1 MGVYLSNLTKS
12 IEMDNIEMQD
22 VFLSLWRICRYKNKN
37 QPPAARWNDAE
48 PLNLGGDGGMKMRKV
63 ILPLVLVGS
72 VFVAGQN
79 SLAQCIPVASEVVR
93 GACGGCHQVDSH
105 LCMSRISYQ
114 RKTPEGWEDTI
125 RRMGRMNG
133 IPSSA
138 SQAREI
144 IRYLADAQGLTSSEA
159 QGIAYALERQLNVQ
173 ENVPNDDV
181 RTLCTR
187 CHSYARIAGE
197 RRTREEWLKLKDFHF
212 ASFPEELNS
221 PDWPGSADKA
231 LNYLAER
238 FPLDTPEWERE
249 RGQRPPAK
257 GSWMVWGHEPG
268 HGDYLGNVSIAPG
281 PDGIYQNIT
290 SMEFAN
296 GEKEERKGEGVWYGG
311 YQWRGSATSSDGRTI
326 REVFELSPDKKI
338 LEGRWFLEQHPEIG
352 GEEQRY
358 LDTGPT
364 KILGILPRALQIPTP
379 ETNITILGINLPTD
393 LRAGDLDLGNN
404 VKIVSILKD
413 TSSQVVARVSIL
425 SGTAV
430 GLRDVHL
437 RGAVGPKLLG
447 LYDTYGYI
455 RVLPERG
462 GARMGGADVPK
473 QLQQFEA
480 VAYSDGQDGI
490 AGTEDDF
497 EIGTIH
503 AKWEIG
509 NYYYTYF
516 VDDKQFVGTIDQTGL
531 FTPSL
536 ETPNQKRPETLNNA
550 GSVWV
555 VASYVPPDPKQ
566 TLQGR
571 AYLLVAAPI
580 YVKHDMP

>member
-1 MGVYLSNLTKS
+1 MGHCNVWKPEHSTTIL
-12 IEMDNIEMQD
+12 
-22 VFLSLWRICRYKNKN
+22 
-37 QPPAARWNDAE
+37 
-48 PLNLGGDGGMKMRKV
+48 GGMKKWMV
-63 ILPLVLVGS
+63 ILPFVLLS
-72 VFVAGQN
+72 AVFVAGQN
-79 SLAQCIPVASEVVR
+79 SLAQCIPVASESVR
-93 GACGGCHQVDSH
+93 ATCGGCHQVDSH

-114 RKTPEGWEDTI
+114 RKTPEGWEDTV

-144 IRYLADAQGLTSSEA
+144 IRYLADNQGLTSSEV
-159 QGIAYALERQLNVQ
+159 QGIAYAMEKRLNVE
-173 ENVPNDDV
+173 ENVPNEDV
-181 RTLCTR
+181 RNLCTR

-212 ASFPEELNS
+212 ASFPEELNF
-221 PDWPGSADKA
+221 PDWPGAADKA
-231 LNYLAER
+231 LNDLAQR

-249 RGQRPPAK
+249 RGQRPPSK
-257 GSWMVWGHEPG
+257 GSWLVRGHEPG
-268 HGDYLGNVSIAPG
+268 HGDYLGHVSIAPG
-281 PDGIYQNIT
+281 ADGICQTVT
-290 SMEFAN
+290 SMEFAD
-296 GEKEERKGEGVWYGG
+296 GEKEERQGQGVSYAG
-311 YQWRGSATSSDGRTI
+311 YAWRGSARSSDGRTI
-326 REVFELSPDKKI
+326 REVFELSPGKEI

-358 LDTGPT
+358 PDTGPT
-364 KILGILPRALQIPTP
+364 KILGILPKALKIPTS
-379 ETNITILGINLPTD
+379 ETNITILGINLPAN
-393 LRAGDLDLGNN
+393 LEAGDLDLGSN
-404 VKIVSILKD
+404 VKVVSILKD
-413 TSSQVVARVSIL
+413 TSSEVVARVSIL
-425 SGTAV
+425 SGSPA

-437 RGAVGPKLLG
+437 RGAVGRKLLG

-462 GARMGGADVPK
+462 GARMGGVDVPK

-480 VAYSDGQDGI
+480 VAYSNGQDGI

-497 EIGTIH
+497 EIGTIP

-516 VDDKQFVGTIDQTGL
+516 ADDKEFVGTIDQNGL

-536 ETPNQKRPETLNNA
+536 ETSNQKRPATLNNT

>member
-1 MGVYLSNLTKS
+1 MEHRNVWEPEHSTTTHGG
-12 IEMDNIEMQD
+12 IEMRKAILAFALLSV
-22 VFLSLWRICRYKNKN
+22 VFL
-37 QPPAARWNDAE
+37 
-48 PLNLGGDGGMKMRKV
+48 
-63 ILPLVLVGS
+63 
-72 VFVAGQN
+72 AGQN
-79 SLAQCIPVASEVVR
+79 SPAQCIPVASQLVR
-93 GACGGCHQVDSH
+93 GTCGGCHQVDSH

-114 RKTPEGWEDTI
+114 RKTPEGWEDTV

-144 IRYLADAQGLTSSEA
+144 IRYLADTQGLTSSEV
-159 QGIAYALERQLNVQ
+159 QGVAYALEKQLNVQ
-173 ENVPNDDV
+173 ENVPNEDV
-181 RTLCTR
+181 KSLCTR

-197 RRTREEWLKLKDFHF
+197 RRTREEWLRLKDFHF

-221 PDWPGSADKA
+221 PDWSPSADKA
-231 LNYLAER
+231 LNDLAER
-238 FPLDTPEWERE
+238 FPLDTPEWEHE
-249 RGQRPPAK
+249 KGQQPLAK

-268 HGDYLGNVSIAPG
+268 HGDYLGKVSIASG
-281 PDGIYQNIT
+281 ADGIYQSIT

-296 GEKEERKGEGVWYGG
+296 GEKEERTGEGVWYGG
-311 YQWRGSATSSDGRTI
+311 YAWRGTATSSDGRRI
-326 REVFELSPDKKI
+326 REVFELSPGKEI
-338 LEGRWFLEQHPEIG
+338 LQGRWFLEQHPEIG

-364 KILGILPRALQIPTP
+364 KILGVLPRALKIPTP
-379 ETNITILGINLPTD
+379 GANVTILGINLPTN
-393 LRAGDLDLGNN
+393 LQPGDLDLGNN
-404 VKIVSILKD
+404 VKVVSILKD
-413 TSSQVVARVSIL
+413 TASQVVARVSIL
-425 SGTAV
+425 SGTLV
-430 GLRDVHL
+430 GLRDVRL
-437 RGAVGPKLLG
+437 RGTVGPKLLG
-447 LYDTYGYI
+447 LYDGYGYI

-462 GARMGGADVPK
+462 GARMGGVDVPK

-480 VAYSDGQDGI
+480 VAYSNGQDGI

-497 EIGTIH
+497 EIGTVQ

-516 VDDKQFVGTIDQTGL
+516 ADDKQFVGTIDQNGL

-536 ETPNQKRPETLNNA
+536 EAANQKRPETLNNT

-555 VASYVPPDPKQ
+555 VASYVPVDMKQ

-571 AYLLVAAPI
+571 AYLLVAAPV

>member
-1 MGVYLSNLTKS
+1 MGHRNVWKPEHSTTTL
-12 IEMDNIEMQD
+12 
-22 VFLSLWRICRYKNKN
+22 R
-37 QPPAARWNDAE
+37 
-48 PLNLGGDGGMKMRKV
+48 GMKTRKV
-63 ILPLVLVGS
+63 ILLFALLGA
-72 VFVAGQN
+72 VFIAGHN
-79 SLAQCIPVASEVVR
+79 SSAQCLPVTSELVR
-93 GACGGCHQVDSH
+93 GTCGGCHQVDSH

-114 RKTPEGWEDTI
+114 RKTPEGWEDTV

-144 IRYLADAQGLTSSEA
+144 IRYLADTQGLTSSEV
-159 QGIAYALERQLNVQ
+159 QGILYALEKQLNVQ
-173 ENVPNDDV
+173 ENVPNEDV
-181 RTLCTR
+181 KTLCTR
-187 CHSYARIAGE
+187 CHSYARIAGQ

-231 LNYLAER
+231 LSYLAQQ

-249 RGQRPPAK
+249 KGQRPPVK
-257 GSWMVWGHEPG
+257 GSWVVWGHEPG
-268 HGDYLGNVSIAPG
+268 HGDYLGNLSIAPG
-281 PDGIYQNIT
+281 ADGIYQTIT
-290 SMEFAN
+290 TMEFAD
-296 GEKEERKGEGVWYGG
+296 GGKEERKGEGLWYGG
-311 YQWRGSATSSDGRTI
+311 YAWRGSARSSDGRTI
-326 REVFELSPDKKI
+326 REVFELSPDKES
-338 LEGRWFLEQHPEIG
+338 LEGRWFQEQHPEIG

-364 KILGILPRALQIPTP
+364 RILRILPRALTIPAQGTD
-379 ETNITILGINLPTD
+379 ITILGINLPAN
-393 LRAGDLDLGNN
+393 LQAGDLDLGSN
-404 VKIVSILKD
+404 VKVISILKD

-425 SGTAV
+425 PGAAV

-437 RGAVGPKLLG
+437 RGAVGRKLLG

-480 VAYSDGQDGI
+480 VAYSDGPDGVP
-490 AGTEDDF
+490 GDEDDF

-503 AKWEIG
+503 AKWDIG
-509 NYYYTYF
+509 NYYSTYF
-516 VDDKQFVGTIDQTGL
+516 ADDKQFVGTIDQNGL

-536 ETPNQKRPETLNNA
+536 ETTNQKRPETLSNT

-555 VASYVPPDPKQ
+555 VAHYVPVDSKQ

>member
-1 MGVYLSNLTKS
+1 
-12 IEMDNIEMQD
+12 MDNIEMQD

-37 QPPAARWNDAE
+37 QRPAARRNAAE
-48 PLNLGGDGGMKMRKV
+48 LLNLGGDGGMKMRKV

-138 SQAREI
+138 SEAREI
-144 IRYLADAQGLTSSEA
+144 IRYLADAQGLTSSEV

-181 RTLCTR
+181 RTVCTR

-231 LNYLAER
+231 LDYLAER

-281 PDGIYQNIT
+281 ADGIYQNIT

-311 YQWRGSATSSDGRTI
+311 HQWRGSATSSDGRTI
-326 REVFELSPDKKI
+326 REVFELSPDKEI
-338 LEGRWFLEQHPEIG
+338 LKGRWFLEQHPEIG

-364 KILGILPRALQIPTP
+364 KILGILPRALQIPTS
-379 ETNITILGINLPTD
+379 ETNITILGINLPTN
-393 LRAGDLDLGNN
+393 LQAGELDLGKN

-413 TSSQVVARVSIL
+413 TNSQVVARVSIL

-516 VDDKQFVGTIDQTGL
+516 ADDKQFAGTIDQTGL

>member
-1 MGVYLSNLTKS
+1 M
-12 IEMDNIEMQD
+12 
-22 VFLSLWRICRYKNKN
+22 
-37 QPPAARWNDAE
+37 
-48 PLNLGGDGGMKMRKV
+48 
-63 ILPLVLVGS
+63 
-72 VFVAGQN
+72 
-79 SLAQCIPVASEVVR
+79 
-93 GACGGCHQVDSH
+93 
-105 LCMSRISYQ
+105 
-114 RKTPEGWEDTI
+114 
-125 RRMGRMNG
+125 
-133 IPSSA
+133 
-138 SQAREI
+138 
-144 IRYLADAQGLTSSEA
+144 
-159 QGIAYALERQLNVQ
+159 
-173 ENVPNDDV
+173 
-181 RTLCTR
+181 
-187 CHSYARIAGE
+187 
-197 RRTREEWLKLKDFHF
+197 
-212 ASFPEELNS
+212 
-221 PDWPGSADKA
+221 
-231 LNYLAER
+231 
-238 FPLDTPEWERE
+238 
-249 RGQRPPAK
+249 
-257 GSWMVWGHEPG
+257 
-268 HGDYLGNVSIAPG
+268 
-281 PDGIYQNIT
+281 
-290 SMEFAN
+290 
-296 GEKEERKGEGVWYGG
+296 
-311 YQWRGSATSSDGRTI
+311 
-326 REVFELSPDKKI
+326 FELSPDKEI

-364 KILGILPRALQIPTP
+364 KILGILPRALQIPTS
-379 ETNITILGINLPTD
+379 ETNITILGINLPTN
-393 LRAGDLDLGNN
+393 LQAGDLDLGKN

-462 GARMGGADVPK
+462 GARMGGVDVPK

-497 EIGTIH
+497 EIGIIH
-503 AKWEIG
+503 AKWEIE

-516 VDDKQFVGTIDQTGL
+516 ADDKQFVGTIDQTGL

-555 VASYVPPDPKQ
+555 VARYVPPDPKQ

>member
-1 MGVYLSNLTKS
+1 VSNLTTS
-12 IEMDNIEMQD
+12 IEPVNLETQEI
-22 VFLSLWRICRYKNKN
+22 VLPLWRICRYKNKN
-37 QPPAARWNDAE
+37 QPPAARWKDAE
-48 PLNLGGDGGMKMRKV
+48 PLNLGGDGGMKMRRI
-63 ILPLVLVGS
+63 ILPFVLLGS
-72 VFVAGQN
+72 VFVAD
-79 SLAQCIPVASEVVR
+79 SLAQCIPVTSELVR
-93 GACGGCHQVDSH
+93 GTCGGCHEVDSH

-114 RKTPEGWEDTI
+114 RKTPEGWEDTV

-138 SQAREI
+138 SQARDI
-144 IRYLADAQGLTSSEA
+144 IKYLADAQGLTSSEV
-159 QGIAYALERQLNVQ
+159 QGIAYALEKQLNVQ
-173 ENVPNDDV
+173 ENVPNEDV
-181 RTLCTR
+181 KTLCTR

-197 RRTREEWLKLKDFHF
+197 RRSREEWLKLKDFHF

-238 FPLDTPEWERE
+238 FPLDTPGWERE
-249 RGQRPPAK
+249 RSQRPLAK
-257 GSWMVWGHEPG
+257 GSWLVWGHEPG
-268 HGDYLGNVSIAPG
+268 RGDYFGNVSISPSA
-281 PDGIYQNIT
+281 DGMYQTIT

-296 GEKEERKGEGVWYGG
+296 GEKEERTGEGVWYGG
-311 YQWRGSATSSDGRTI
+311 YAWRGSARSSNGRTI
-326 REVFELSPDKKI
+326 REVFELSPDKEI
-338 LEGRWFLEQHPEIG
+338 LKGRWFLAQHPEIG
-352 GEEQRY
+352 AEEERY
-358 LDTGPT
+358 LDAGPT
-364 KILGILPRALQIPTP
+364 RILGILPRALQIPTS
-379 ETNITILGINLPTD
+379 ETNVTILGISLPANLQ
-393 LRAGDLDLGNN
+393 ASDLDLGNN
-404 VKIVSILKD
+404 VKVVSILKD

-430 GLRDVHL
+430 GVRDVHL

-462 GARMGGADVPK
+462 GARMGGVDVPK

-497 EIGTIH
+497 AIGTIH

-516 VDDKQFVGTIDQTGL
+516 ADDKQFVGTIDQTGL

-536 ETPNQKRPETLNNA
+536 ETSNQKRPETLNNA

-555 VASYVPPDPKQ
+555 VASYLPPDPKQ
-566 TLQGR
+566 SLQGR

>member
-1 MGVYLSNLTKS
+1 
-12 IEMDNIEMQD
+12 
-22 VFLSLWRICRYKNKN
+22 
-37 QPPAARWNDAE
+37 
-48 PLNLGGDGGMKMRKV
+48 MKMRKV

-79 SLAQCIPVASEVVR
+79 SFAQCIPVASEVVR

-144 IRYLADAQGLTSSEA
+144 IRYLADAQGLTSSEV

-187 CHSYARIAGE
+187 CHSYARIAGQ

-281 PDGIYQNIT
+281 PDGIYQNTT

-338 LEGRWFLEQHPEIG
+338 LEGRWYLEQHPEIG

-358 LDTGPT
+358 PDTGPT

-379 ETNITILGINLPTD
+379 ETNITILGINLPTN
-393 LRAGDLDLGNN
+393 LQAGDLDLGKN

-462 GARMGGADVPK
+462 GARMGGVDVPK

-516 VDDKQFVGTIDQTGL
+516 ADDKQFVGTIDQTGL

-536 ETPNQKRPETLNNA
+536 ETPNQRRPETLNNA

>member
-1 MGVYLSNLTKS
+1 
-12 IEMDNIEMQD
+12 MQD
-22 VFLSLWRICRYKNKN
+22 IFLSLWRICRYKNKN

-48 PLNLGGDGGMKMRKV
+48 PLNLSGDGGMKMRKV
-63 ILPLVLVGS
+63 ILPLVLLGS

-93 GACGGCHQVDSH
+93 GACGVCHQVDSH

-138 SQAREI
+138 SEAREI

-159 QGIAYALERQLNVQ
+159 QGIAYALERRLNIQ

-249 RGQRPPAK
+249 RGRQRPPAK

-268 HGDYLGNVSIAPG
+268 HGDYLGKVSIAPG
-281 PDGIYQNIT
+281 ADGIYQNIT

-311 YQWRGSATSSDGRTI
+311 YQWRGSATSSDGRRI
-326 REVFELSPDKKI
+326 REVFELSPDKEI

-364 KILGILPRALQIPTP
+364 KILGILPRALQIPTS
-379 ETNITILGINLPTD
+379 ETNITILGINLPTN
-393 LRAGDLDLGNN
+393 LQAGDLDLGKN

-462 GARMGGADVPK
+462 GARMGGVDVPK

-503 AKWEIG
+503 AKWEIE

-516 VDDKQFVGTIDQTGL
+516 ADDKQFVGTIDQTGL

-555 VASYVPPDPKQ
+555 VARYVPPDPKQ

>member
-1 MGVYLSNLTKS
+1 
-12 IEMDNIEMQD
+12 
-22 VFLSLWRICRYKNKN
+22 
-37 QPPAARWNDAE
+37 
-48 PLNLGGDGGMKMRKV
+48 
-63 ILPLVLVGS
+63 
-72 VFVAGQN
+72 
-79 SLAQCIPVASEVVR
+79 
-93 GACGGCHQVDSH
+93 
-105 LCMSRISYQ
+105 
-114 RKTPEGWEDTI
+114 
-125 RRMGRMNG
+125 
-133 IPSSA
+133 
-138 SQAREI
+138 
-144 IRYLADAQGLTSSEA
+144 
-159 QGIAYALERQLNVQ
+159 
-173 ENVPNDDV
+173 
-181 RTLCTR
+181 
-187 CHSYARIAGE
+187 
-197 RRTREEWLKLKDFHF
+197 
-212 ASFPEELNS
+212 
-221 PDWPGSADKA
+221 
-231 LNYLAER
+231 
-238 FPLDTPEWERE
+238 
-249 RGQRPPAK
+249 
-257 GSWMVWGHEPG
+257 
-268 HGDYLGNVSIAPG
+268 
-281 PDGIYQNIT
+281 
-290 SMEFAN
+290 
-296 GEKEERKGEGVWYGG
+296 
-311 YQWRGSATSSDGRTI
+311 
-326 REVFELSPDKKI
+326 
-338 LEGRWFLEQHPEIG
+338 
-352 GEEQRY
+352 
-358 LDTGPT
+358 
-364 KILGILPRALQIPTP
+364 
-379 ETNITILGINLPTD
+379 
-393 LRAGDLDLGNN
+393 

-430 GLRDVHL
+430 GLRDLHL

-462 GARMGGADVPK
+462 GARMGGVDVPK

-516 VDDKQFVGTIDQTGL
+516 ADDKQFVGTIDQTGL

-555 VASYVPPDPKQ
+555 VASYVSPDPKQ

>member
-1 MGVYLSNLTKS
+1 MGHRDVWKPEHSTTTHGG
-12 IEMDNIEMQD
+12 IE
-22 VFLSLWRICRYKNKN
+22 
-37 QPPAARWNDAE
+37 
-48 PLNLGGDGGMKMRKV
+48 MRKV
-63 ILPLVLVGS
+63 ILAFALFGA
-72 VFVAGQN
+72 FFGAGQN
-79 SLAQCIPVASEVVR
+79 ASAQCIPVASQLVR
-93 GACGGCHQVDSH
+93 GTCGGCHQVDSH

-114 RKTPEGWEDTI
+114 RKTPEGWEDTV

-138 SQAREI
+138 SQARDI
-144 IRYLADAQGLTSSEA
+144 IRYLADAQGLTSSEV
-159 QGIAYALERQLNVQ
+159 QGIQYALEKQLNVQ
-173 ENVPNDDV
+173 ETVPNEDV
-181 RTLCTR
+181 KNLCTR

-221 PDWPGSADKA
+221 PEWSPSADKA
-231 LNYLAER
+231 LNDLAER
-238 FPLDTPEWERE
+238 FPLETPEWKRE
-249 RGQRPPAK
+249 KGGRPLAE

-268 HGDYLGNVSIAPG
+268 HGDYLGNVSIASG
-281 PDGIYQNIT
+281 ADGIYQTIT
-290 SMEFAN
+290 SMEFAD
-296 GEKEERKGEGVWYGG
+296 GEKEKRTGEGVWYGG
-311 YQWRGSATSSDGRTI
+311 SAWRGTARSSDGRTI
-326 REVFELSPDKKI
+326 REVFELSPGKEV
-338 LEGRWFLEQHPEIG
+338 LQGRWFLEQHPEIG

-364 KILGILPRALQIPTP
+364 KILGVLPRALKIPTP
-379 ETNITILGINLPTD
+379 EANVTILGINLPTN
-393 LRAGDLDLGNN
+393 LQPRDLDLGNS
-404 VKIVSILKD
+404 VKVVSILKD
-413 TSSQVVARVSIL
+413 TSSQVVARVSVL
-425 SGTAV
+425 SGTSV

-437 RGAVGPKLLG
+437 RGTVGPKLLG

-462 GARMGGADVPK
+462 GARMGGVDVPK

-480 VAYSDGQDGI
+480 VAYSNGQDGI

-497 EIGTIH
+497 EIGTIQ

-516 VDDKQFVGTIDQTGL
+516 ADDKQFVGTIDQNGL

-536 ETPNQKRPETLNNA
+536 ETTNQKRPETLNNT

-555 VASYVPPDPKQ
+555 VASYAPVDMKQ
-566 TLQGR
+566 PLQGR
-571 AYLLVAAPI
+571 AYLLVAAPV